1 MMHRQ
6 GLQIIV
12 MCLVLFLILA
22 YFSETAYA
30 AAAGGANDLSEKK
43 GIEGLLSKKSSGDDP
58 RAPNKTQK
66 FVGIGS
72 FFVMIIVVKY
82 L

>member
-1 MMHRQ
+1 MMRRQ
-6 GLQIIV
+6 GLQV
-12 MCLVLFLILA
+12 AVLCLVFFLILA
-22 YFSETAYA
+22 YFAEIAYA
-30 AAAGGANDLSEKK
+30 AGGDVDLSEKK
-43 GIEGLLSKKSSGDDP
+43 GIEGLLKKKSSADDP

-66 FVGIGS
+66 FVGVAS